1 MDSNSTLSRLA
12 ARAERQVD
20 RVAPWRPGGPHK
32 QLLGRSKRCPLA
44 SPGAQRNYR
53 YVRELFIPTIWRGI
67 MSTNIRRYVIAPA
80 LLLLMGTAQAGSLW
94 VNCGAKSGLTSINAA
109 LKALQSSESHGPA
122 TINVLG
128 ACKENIVIQSMD
140 RLTLTAVHGASVS
153 DASSGTLTVIDIE
166 DSRDVAINGFTINAG
181 SDGVSGAHGIVC
193 GDFSTCRLSGNVIQG
208 AASGA
213 GFEVFGASQ
222 ATLDG
227 DTLQNNG
234 SGLDV
239 RSAGKVRLGSVGRP
253 FTSRNNGRGI
263 DLRRGAYAFISAVV
277 ENNSDVGIAVAFQS
291 TLELA
296 SGSISRSGS
305 VGAVVREGSF
315 ARFNGSTITGNAGGG
330 VAYSDLSMGD
340 FVGST
345 VSGNGGNT
353 DVVCNPQFAATRG
366 TGGIGGTTNCVEP

>member
-1 MDSNSTLSRLA
+1 
-12 ARAERQVD
+12 
-20 RVAPWRPGGPHK
+20 
-32 QLLGRSKRCPLA
+32 
-44 SPGAQRNYR
+44 
-53 YVRELFIPTIWRGI
+53 
-67 MSTNIRRYVIAPA
+67 MSTNIRKHVIAPA
-80 LLLLMGTAQAGSLW
+80 LWLLMGSTAQAATLH
-94 VNCGAKSGLTSINAA
+94 VNCGAREEGLNSIGAA

-122 TINVLG
+122 TISISG

-140 RLTLTAVHGASVS
+140 RLTLTAVNGASVS
-153 DASSGTLTVIDIE
+153 DASGGTLTLIDIE

-181 SDGVSGAHGIVC
+181 SDGVSGANGIVC

-234 SGLDV
+234 SGLDI
-239 RSAGKVRLGSVGRP
+239 RSAGKVLLGGVGRP

-263 DLRRGAYAFISAVV
+263 DMRRGAYAFIGAVV

-305 VGAVVREGSF
+305 VGAVVREDSF
-315 ARFNGSTITGNAGGG
+315 ARFNASTITGNAGGG